1 MIPETQNKNNQTVTI
16 PEHFSYLCK
25 ATKTGVLRFLSH
37 REWITATERTMRRAS
52 FPLWFTQGFHP
63 KPKLTFS
70 RALPTGLISQA
81 IYFVVRLSKTELSTG
96 ELMKSFNAKSPRGL
110 KIKGMWQMKPG
121 EKINKYLD
129 LWSFRILIKDQLDGK
144 KIEEITQIIQK
155 RAFDDRCVILDKSF
169 FMIEY
174 KTVEKKWLDYR
185 DIMQT
190 LYGERFPRL
199 FYLPILREVYLKR
212 ESCIPVSDVFDL
224 HGRQ

>member
-1 MIPETQNKNNQTVTI
+1 M
-16 PEHFSYLCK
+16 CK

-37 REWITATERTMRRAS
+37 REWITATERTMRRAN

-81 IYFVVRLSKTELSTG
+81 IYFVVRLTKGSISTN
-96 ELMKSFNAKSPRGL
+96 EFMKAFNAKSPRGL
-110 KIKGMWQMKPG
+110 KLRGMWQMQPG
-121 EKINKYLD
+121 KKINKYLD
-129 LWSFRILIKDQLDGK
+129 LWSFRIIIKDQLNQEKRKVIAHDVQK
-144 KIEEITQIIQK
+144 KALDT
-155 RAFDDRCVILDKSF
+155 DCVILDKSF

-199 FYLPILREVYLKR
+199 FYLPLLKEVYRKR

-224 HGRQ
+224 YGRR